1 MNEKQEPL
9 KFDSALAR
17 LEEIVASLESG
28 KLTLE
33 DSIAAFEEGMKLNK
47 FCSAKLAETQKK
59 VEILVK
65 NSQTGELDWESA
77 EIPQDNDSLQG
88 Q

>member
-1 MNEKQEPL
+1 MNEQQEPL

-47 FCSAKLAETQKK
+47 FCSEKLAETQKK

-65 NSQTGELDWESA
+65 NSQTGELGWESA
-77 EIPQDNDSLQG
+77 DIPKSDEPLPY
-88 Q
+88 